1 MSPIGH
7 LGGGNREGWEIAGGR
22 HGDTPKIVAGVRA
35 AEGVVEAQLG
45 TGRAIGCCRGV
56 CGGLEITGCTRY
68 RGHRADIVVYNC
80 WPPLPYHHL
89 HFSGPSSSSS
99 HPLHYPGDPY
109 YVNSVASEM
118 SVVRPTSQVCAGC
131 CSAPRTRGVGGTG
144 VTPKVVDIYLDGVAG
159 GSGRPFSAGL
169 ILFLE
174 AGTTFSGYL
183 QQQIGDNQWDKICIL
198 GWKGR
203 RTFEQ
208 EAGAEDRDE

>member
-1 MSPIGH
+1 
-7 LGGGNREGWEIAGGR
+7 
-22 HGDTPKIVAGVRA
+22 
-35 AEGVVEAQLG
+35 
-45 TGRAIGCCRGV
+45 
-56 CGGLEITGCTRY
+56 
-68 RGHRADIVVYNC
+68 
-80 WPPLPYHHL
+80 
-89 HFSGPSSSSS
+89 
-99 HPLHYPGDPY
+99 
-109 YVNSVASEM
+109 M

-144 VTPKVVDIYLDGVAG
+144 VTPEVVDIYLDGVAG

-183 QQQIGDNQWDKICIL
+183 QQWIGDNRWSKKCII

-208 EAGAEDRDE
+208 EAGAEPGRLATGPTPLRESFI